1 MQNKN
6 NKYKFYFTHN
16 SFFGKHAI
24 NILKDGYIRLGS
36 KLPQKYR
43 ALSGY
48 ESMDEI
54 YGNIYFDDLLKN
66 QKYWGTMFVIHPNIT
81 ENYDIG
87 FHFGWQGKEIILNNS
102 KTKKV
107 YWNRIDK
114 AHEYIRLFKKRYVTN
129 KNGFHKNIGY
139 SHEIVFRKKIPIRKY
154 VQAIVCDFCSPSE
167 YKKIQKIVKEKN
179 YKFPVIRQIGE
190 SSGNILTTKQLNI

>member
-1 MQNKN
+1 MQNKS
-6 NKYKFYFTHN
+6 NKYNFYFTHN
-16 SFFGKHAI
+16 SFLGRNAI
-24 NILKDGYIRLGS
+24 RILQDGYIRLGS
-36 KLPQKYR
+36 KLPRKYR
-43 ALSGY
+43 VLSGY
-48 ESMDEI
+48 EPMDEI
-54 YGNIYFDDLLKN
+54 YGNIYFDDLIKN
-66 QKYWGTMFVIHPNIT
+66 QKYWGTMFVIHPNIM

-102 KTKKV
+102 KTKKI

-114 AHEYIRLFKKRYVTN
+114 AHEHIKLFKKKYVTN
-129 KNGFHKNIGY
+129 SVGFHRGIGN